1 MEKSTKTR
9 IQRWL
14 WKGKTKTLDMNCMWF
29 KSQDRETLMPTLR
42 RQRKD
47 GQV

>member
-1 MEKSTKTR
+1 MEKPTKTR

-14 WKGKTKTLDMNCMWF
+14 WKGKTKTLDMNCMWT
-29 KSQDRETLMPTLR
+29 RARTGETLMPTLR

-47 GQV
+47 DQV